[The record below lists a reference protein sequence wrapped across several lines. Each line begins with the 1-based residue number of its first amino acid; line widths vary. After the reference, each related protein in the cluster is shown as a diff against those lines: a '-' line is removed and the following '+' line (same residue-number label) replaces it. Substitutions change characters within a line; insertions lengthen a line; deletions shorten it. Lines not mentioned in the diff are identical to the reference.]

1 MTTVLEVGIQH
12 NYIYGNKEERISD
25 ISIQSLQQ
33 GVVTYMLPVE
43 AFATGIKIFDWQKVC
58 LIA

>member
-1 MTTVLEVGIQH
+1 MEHTSTIVPCSKWTCLQTH
-12 NYIYGNKEERISD
+12 
-25 ISIQSLQQ
+25 SINDVMQ

-43 AFATGIKIFDWQKVC
+43 AFVTAIKFFDWQKVC